1 MDVKFR
7 ENDFEFLLRTSAL
20 IYNSSMDK
28 ILLFKV
34 EGRQFYLLPGGK
46 VERFDESQK
55 SLIREMKEEIGE
67 EFSKIDFNFLA
78 LSEEFL
84 KTEDSKFHQINI
96 IYKGIYTNKIITKFK
111 GLEGDW
117 INFEWVDLKDLDNIN
132 IHPEE
137 IKNVIKNHSDNKHFI
152 TRVG

>member
-7 ENDFEFLLRTSAL
+7 EKDYEFILRTSAL
-20 IYNSSMDK
+20 IYNKEMDK

-46 VERFDESQK
+46 VEKFDESK
-55 SLIREMKEEIGE
+55 NSLIREMKEEIGE
-67 EFSKIDFNFLA
+67 DYSKINFEFLA

-84 KTEDSKFHQINI
+84 KTEASNFHQINI
-96 IYKGIYTNKIITKFK
+96 IYKGIYNQDIIDKFK

-117 INFEWVDLKDLDNIN
+117 INFEWTKLSDLDTIN
-132 IHPEE
+132 IHPEH
-137 IKNVIKNHSDNKHFI
+137 IKNIIKNQSDNRHFI
-152 TRVG
+152 SKIG